1 MINPKTTS
9 ATVNLCL
16 FAIAIIVLWGYALKT
31 SGGAEAPKPK
41 PKPFQIVNQYNGC
54 NVVRYETSHV
64 NPRYAYILDCKN
76 SKERKP

>member
-1 MINPKTTS
+1 MITPKTTS
-9 ATVNLCL
+9 ATANLCL

-41 PKPFQIVNQYNGC
+41 PFQIVNQYNGC
-54 NVVRYETSHV
+54 NVVQYETSYA

-76 SKERKP
+76 SKESK